1 MKTTVESCL
10 PGHPDKA
17 SDAIADFL
25 LDEYLKRDS
34 KARVAIEVMGT
45 NSTLLIG
52 GEVNTKEQL
61 SEEEIINYAKIVL
74 KETGS
79 SPITDFIIRVHQ
91 QSQEISRLAQ
101 MGAGDSGIV
110 YGYATAETKNMMP
123 KIINDVHAK
132 AKGYFETYKGDGKVQ
147 LTLETGSE
155 IYREV
160 SKIQGRDFK
169 VGGFQADTGLTGR
182 KQQVDTYCGLVRHGG
197 GAFSGK
203 DGTKVDRSGAYMAR
217 WLAKY
222 IVKTYG
228 WQEATVELAYEI
240 GVAQPVM
247 ISVQVPYEPL
257 NKAVERIVKEQFDL
271 SPRAII
277 ERFGLN
283 KPIYY
288 PTACY
293 GHFGRME
300 FPWE

>member
-25 LDEYLKRDS
+25 LDEYLRRDS
-34 KARVAIEVMGT
+34 QARVAVEVMGT

-61 SEEEIINYAKIVL
+61 SKEEIINYAKIVL
-74 KETGS
+74 KDTGS

-91 QSQEISRLAQ
+91 QSQEISKLAQ
-101 MGAGDSGIV
+101 VGAGDSGIV
-110 YGYATAETKNMMP
+110 YGYATAETENMMP
-123 KIINDVHAK
+123 PLINKVHERARK
-132 AKGYFETYKGDGKVQ
+132 YFETYRADVKVK
-147 LTLETGSE
+147 LTLKEDGRITE
-155 IYREV
+155 I
-160 SKIQGRDFK
+160 SKIQGRDFIK
-169 VGGFQADTGLTGR
+169 GSFEADTGLTGR
-182 KQQVDTYCGLVRHGG
+182 KAQVDTYCGLVRHGG
-197 GAFSGK
+197 GSFSGK

-217 WLAKY
+217 WLARH
-222 IVKTYG
+222 IVQRYG
-228 WQEATVELAYEI
+228 WTEATVGLAYEI
-240 GVAQPVM
+240 GIAQPVM
-247 ISVQVPYEPL
+247 ISVSAL
-257 NKAVERIVKEQFDL
+257 NPRYIERTIKEQFDL

-288 PTACY
+288 PTSCY

-300 FPWE
+300 FPWEKI